1 MSGRTQEA
9 VMAQRAPL
17 SLDSVSTPP
26 PAGPP
31 PQENGRFPGLLFEVA
46 PAAQDTGQR
55 DEDRSFAADLNLG
68 QIAAAIA
75 GDREERDLI
84 TTVLYG
90 RLRDSGA
97 VRYRQEIFQDLY
109 YQLGGWLA

>member
-1 MSGRTQEA
+1 
-9 VMAQRAPL
+9 MAQRAPL
-17 SLDSVSTPP
+17 SLDSVSPPP

-68 QIAAAIA
+68 QIA
-75 GDREERDLI
+75 GDR
-84 TTVLYG
+84 G
-90 RLRDSGA
+90 RSRGA
-97 VRYRQEIFQDLY
+97 RPDHDGSVRPPPR
-109 YQLGGWLA
+109 